1 MLLNT
6 VLDSRNIAMNKIDK
20 IPAFLDIY
28 ILVGSG
34 ETENKQVTE
43 SCVIIAETSIDKH
56 H

>member
-6 VLDSRNIAMNKIDK
+6 VLDSRNIAVNKIDK

-34 ETENKQVTE
+34 ETEKNKKSNRKVCNN
-43 SCVIIAETSIDKH
+43 SRDKH
-56 H
+56 S

>member
-6 VLDSRNIAMNKIDK
+6 VLDSRNIAVNKTDK

-34 ETENKQVTE
+34 ETENK
-43 SCVIIAETSIDKH
+43 TSNRKLCNNSRDKH
-56 H
+56 S